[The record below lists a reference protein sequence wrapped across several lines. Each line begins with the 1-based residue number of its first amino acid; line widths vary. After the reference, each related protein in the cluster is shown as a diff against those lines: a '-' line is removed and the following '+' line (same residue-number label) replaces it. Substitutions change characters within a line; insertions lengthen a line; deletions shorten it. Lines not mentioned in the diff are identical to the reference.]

1 MVLYTSII
9 FAVGFVLALFN
20 CLFGGYVFPAW
31 QVILWVVLAIIL
43 SILLDGLIAFIHRL
57 IPYKY
62 YKEDNAY
69 FREKEKE
76 RKFYE
81 KLKVRAWKDKIPEL
95 GGKLKYFDK
104 SKLEKDAGSEYFMT
118 FIKETCMGE
127 MIHFVSIICAPL
139 LLIIL
144 PPSFTWTIGLPVVVV
159 NMLLQIPSI
168 FTNRKFLNLLE
179 FASTSKQLLIASF
192 TTIVNANGNSTNL
205 KPSQLTGSTV
215 TTSSIRLVK
224 VLPTFDGLFT
234 ASLTNESTNL

>member
-43 SILLDGLIAFIHRL
+43 SILLDGLIALIHRL

-81 KLKVRAWKDKIPEL
+81 KIKIRAWKDKIPEL

-168 FTNRKFLNLLE
+168 FTLRYTRPKLKVAYKRAKLKEDREKLLKE
-179 FASTSKQLLIASF
+179 KEESVRIK
-192 TTIVNANGNSTNL
+192 
-205 KPSQLTGSTV
+205 
-215 TTSSIRLVK
+215 
-224 VLPTFDGLFT
+224 
-234 ASLTNESTNL
+234 NEAREPEERPPIEENKLD